1 MSDLADLT
9 IHEAS
14 SRIAKGSLT
23 SVKLVE
29 ATLERIAQT
38 EPAVHAYAY
47 VGAEQALAAAHRAD
61 ATEPRGPLHGIPFAV
76 KDVLLT
82 SDMPTEANSRVL
94 AGHRSSHD
102 AWAVARLREAG
113 AILVGKHVTHEF
125 ASGQDVPPTRNPWNL
140 AHYPGGSSAGSGAS
154 MAVGSC
160 LFALGTDAGG
170 SVRKPAAVTGVVGL
184 KPTYG
189 RVSAKGT
196 VRGATVPTV
205 EHVGIFSR
213 SVRDAAIVLNT
224 IAGEDPADPRT
235 WLGPSPDFCA
245 DVDVELRGV
254 RIGLPRLDRF
264 GPAPNESV
272 ARLVAD
278 AINVIGKLGA
288 EFVEVDLPL
297 AELALPAATAII
309 TGEFGPQHRQW
320 LAQKRELY
328 SEPVRRFIELSLLT
342 PSADLQAAYRARRA
356 LQDELSKLFG
366 RTGIHALALPTLPC
380 TSMPLDEMVIARDM
394 GRLIQYTCPWSLVGQ
409 PALSV
414 PCGFTSQQLPVGLQL
429 VGAPLNEKMILRIGQ
444 AFQRATDWHERRPV
458 LTNP

>member
-1 MSDLADLT
+1 MSDLPDLT
-9 IHEAS
+9 IIEAS
-14 SRIAKGSLT
+14 SRIANGSLT
-23 SVKLVE
+23 SVELVE
-29 ATLERIAQT
+29 ATLARIAQT
-38 EPAVHAYAY
+38 EPAVHAYAH
-47 VGAEQALAAAHRAD
+47 VGAEEALAAARSAD
-61 ATEPRGPLHGIPFAV
+61 ATERRGPLHGIPFAV

-82 SDMPTEANSRVL
+82 RDMPTQANSRVL
-94 AGHRSSHD
+94 AGHRTSHD

-113 AILVGKHVTHEF
+113 AVLVGKHVTHEF

-140 AHYPGGSSAGSGAS
+140 AHYPGGSSAGSGVS
-154 MAVGSC
+154 TAVGSC

-189 RVSAKGT
+189 RVSARGT

-213 SVRDAAIVLNT
+213 SVRDAAIVLNV
-224 IAGEDPADPRT
+224 IAGEDPADTRT
-235 WLGPSPDFCA
+235 WLGSSPDFCA
-245 DVDVELRGV
+245 DLDVELRGI

-264 GPAPNESV
+264 GPAPDENV
-272 ARLVAD
+272 ARVVAD
-278 AINVIGKLGA
+278 AIDTIGKLGA

-320 LAQKRELY
+320 LAEKRELY
-328 SEPVRRFIELSLLT
+328 SEPVRRFIELSLLA
-342 PSADLQAAYRARRA
+342 PAADLQAAYRARCA
-356 LQDELSKLFG
+356 LQEELKRLFVS
-366 RTGIHALALPTLPC
+366 TGIHALAMPTLPC
-380 TSMPLDEMVIARDM
+380 TSMPLADMVIARDM

-429 VGAPLNEKMILRIGQ
+429 VGAPLNEKMIIRIGQ
-444 AFQRATDWHERRPV
+444 AFQNATNWHSRRPV
-458 LTNP
+458 LTNT